1 MKPNII
7 TPSKLPL
14 RKEKARNSDNKN
26 IGRQQQGMINGNK
39 DETNEP
45 RRPQDIQD
53 KQEEEK
59 TVTLPVTMTITM
71 MRRMSMWMKMK

>member
-7 TPSKLPL
+7 TPNKLPL
-14 RKEKARNSDNKN
+14 RKKKSQNRDNKN
-26 IGRQQQGMINGNK
+26 IRRQQEGMINGNK

-53 KQEEEK
+53 KQDEEK
-59 TVTLPVTMTITM
+59 IVTLLVTMTIM
-71 MRRMSMWMKMK
+71 MRRRMSMWMNIK